1 MARHGADRVAVEAL
15 EERELVRRSLP
26 RRHGAQHTMTPEL
39 MRDLSASLKP
49 KTTNSYAPYYAQ
61 WRDYCQQRR
70 APPMPACPFRL
81 ASFLSSLSSDNKT
94 VEPTRK
100 RVCAINHYHSVA
112 GFPPP
117 CQHPFVQR
125 IVRGIKRR
133 LGSRGSPSE
142 PITLQEIYVARAS
155 AVAAGETGLMYV
167 ADICAVMQEAQLR
180 WDDIADIRLGDIIWS
195 DSAVRLLIVDSKTDA
210 TKQGQFGTLSFS
222 LATHSACQRLLQLIR
237 QGISGF
243 SKLSCRMR
251 HTLLAGLER
260 QRASLPYKEEQT
272 STASTLPSDILQAAT
287 DLSLPLANL
296 PLLGTWP
303 WMATP
308 TSLLQSLSYNC
319 FLSHLK
325 RLFHGKP
332 RVSTHSLR
340 RGGTTEKIAAGI
352 EPRLV
357 QWLGRWKS
365 AESFEGY
372 VGARTNVV
380 LAVEAVERT
389 RGDPLGAQQRLE
401 PSSSLRAPPA
411 LPAFRQ
417 QYIRSW
423 PGLSHALRTGWPCSR
438 TIQFSILPLV
448 VQEKVVV
455 GRTVAIC
462 VLVLI
467 ACDLSVPPCSFAR

>member
-1 MARHGADRVAVEAL
+1 
-15 EERELVRRSLP
+15 
-26 RRHGAQHTMTPEL
+26 
-39 MRDLSASLKP
+39 
-49 KTTNSYAPYYAQ
+49 
-61 WRDYCQQRR
+61 
-70 APPMPACPFRL
+70 MPACPFRL

-125 IVRGIKRR
+125 IVRGIKGR

-243 SKLSCRMR
+243 SKLSCGMR

-308 TSLLQSLSYNC
+308 TLPPCCSRSHTTASFHTSNASSTGNPA
-319 FLSHLK
+319 FLPTACAVAE
-325 RLFHGKP
+325 P
-332 RVSTHSLR
+332 RRRLR
-340 RGGTTEKIAAGI
+340 RASSRGSCSGWGG
-352 EPRLV
+352 
-357 QWLGRWKS
+357 GR
-365 AESFEGY
+365 
-372 VGARTNVV
+372 
-380 LAVEAVERT
+380 
-389 RGDPLGAQQRLE
+389 AQ
-401 PSSSLRAPPA
+401 RA
-411 LPAFRQ
+411 
-417 QYIRSW
+417 SKGTW
-423 PGLSHALRTGWPCSR
+423 GPGPTSC
-438 TIQFSILPLV
+438 
-448 VQEKVVV
+448 
-455 GRTVAIC
+455 
-462 VLVLI
+462 
-467 ACDLSVPPCSFAR
+467 